1 MVLVL
6 NRDGT
11 PQESGSFAEISKSG
25 GYLQALQASF
35 METTAEGSSERHQP
49 RRVEAAPKHGPTAR
63 PANQDKR
70 RQLGDATVYKYYFGS
85 IGVPFALTL
94 LVLEVVWAF
103 LQSFPCKSEKRTSSS
118 QC

>member
-11 PQESGSFAEISKSG
+11 PPESVSFAEISKSG
-25 GYLQALQASF
+25 RYLQTLQASV
-35 METTAEGSSERHQP
+35 METTAEGSGERHQP
-49 RRVEAAPKHGPTAR
+49 RRVEATQKHGPAAR
-63 PANQDKR
+63 PADQDTR

-85 IGVPFALTL
+85 IGVSFALTL

-103 LQSFPCKSEKRTSSS
+103 LQSFPCKSEKRTSPS
-118 QC
+118 QY